1 LCLLLKQYQKTYRK
15 LNIYTMEHSNIVNSG
30 EFGGLKRN
38 NETTSENQTIFDIRG
53 QSKFRKLQYSNH
65 FLAAFMKEI
74 YALFCCQLF
83 FVVFTMFFFTCNAL
97 KNDNYGKKII
107 CLGINNI
114 ISEIVVRG
122 DIW

>member
-1 LCLLLKQYQKTYRK
+1 
-15 LNIYTMEHSNIVNSG
+15 MEHLNIVNSG

-65 FLAAFMKEI
+65 FLAALMKEI

-83 FVVFTMFFFTCNAL
+83 FVVFPMFFFRAMPS
-97 KNDNYGKKII
+97 KMII
-107 CLGINNI
+107 MVKRLYAWVYVLGA
-114 ISEIVVRG
+114 SQSSL
-122 DIW
+122 

>member
-1 LCLLLKQYQKTYRK
+1 
-15 LNIYTMEHSNIVNSG
+15 MEDSNSVNSG

-74 YALFCCQLF
+74 CTVLLSTFLCCFYHVFYLPEMPSKMIIMVKRLYAW
-83 FVVFTMFFFTCNAL
+83 V
-97 KNDNYGKKII
+97 
-107 CLGINNI
+107 
-114 ISEIVVRG
+114 
-122 DIW
+122 